1 MKKTNTSGTFLKEIE
16 NIIVSSKYEEDVL
29 EKQKQSIE
37 AHFQLRF
44 DKLGCLNPFLHD
56 EQVKAFE
63 TIEEELCQYQKLCQ
77 IVDDNNAQVPIQT
90 VESKIKRNIG

>member
-1 MKKTNTSGTFLKEIE
+1 
-16 NIIVSSKYEEDVL
+16 
-29 EKQKQSIE
+29 
-37 AHFQLRF
+37 LRF

-56 EQVKAFE
+56 EQVKALE

-77 IVDDNNAQVPIQT
+77 IVADNNTQVPIQT